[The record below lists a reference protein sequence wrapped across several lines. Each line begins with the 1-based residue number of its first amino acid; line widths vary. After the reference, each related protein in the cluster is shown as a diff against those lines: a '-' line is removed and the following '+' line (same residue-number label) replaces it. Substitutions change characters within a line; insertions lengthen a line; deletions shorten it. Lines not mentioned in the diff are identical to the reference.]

1 MLSVQGATSGQQVPG
16 VLCHISTHAPRAG
29 SDSFVLLSRSRNF
42 TFQSTLPVRG
52 ATETCAYT
60 ARYTAKFQSTLPVRG
75 ATGRWDLG
83 MGRRY
88 DFNPRSPCGERPLSI
103 TGARRTDPYF
113 NPRSPCGERRSDGAD
128 LLHEGSISIHAPRAG
143 SDLNRHCGYEMADD
157 ISIHAPRAGSDRPL
171 LERTNIM
178 AISIHA
184 PRAGSDLLFEC
195 IIPREM
201 SFQSTL
207 PVRGATPFRWSC
219 SGGSLDD
226 FNPRSPCGERQ
237 TGKQA
242 PALTLRFQ
250 STLPVRGATAKMPKT
265 EPFILSNFHNF
276 KKNTDRTRTKVIIKM
291 ELWINL
297 SPFSG
302 ANRTGNLWSLLL
314 RTLKGS

>member
-16 VLCHISTHAPRAG
+16 VLCHISNHAPRAG

-42 TFQSTLPVRG
+42 TFQSTLPVRGATIAGELRAGHIQAFQSTLPVRG

-75 ATGRWDLG
+75 ATGDKAKF
-83 MGRRY
+83 RRTAVFQSTLPVRGATIRTGPGSCSSTTFQSTLPVRGATRHILCHFRPPVY
-88 DFNPRSPCGERPLSI
+88 FNPRSPCGERPF
-103 TGARRTDPYF
+103 APMFRAAMYYF
-113 NPRSPCGERRSDGAD
+113 NPRSPCGER
-128 LLHEGSISIHAPRAG
+128 L
-143 SDLNRHCGYEMADD
+143 
-157 ISIHAPRAGSDRPL
+157 
-171 LERTNIM
+171 
-178 AISIHA
+178 
-184 PRAGSDLLFEC
+184 
-195 IIPREM
+195 
-201 SFQSTL
+201 
-207 PVRGATPFRWSC
+207 
-219 SGGSLDD
+219 
-226 FNPRSPCGERQ
+226 
-237 TGKQA
+237 
-242 PALTLRFQ
+242 PALISSASFSSFQ

-276 KKNTDRTRTKVIIKM
+276 KKYTDRTRTKVIIKM